1 MSTIEPCGSGLA
13 RDEASRFNINV
24 ARYTAIAGKPAA
36 TEGLL
41 LHGEILMTQ
50 HIAELL
56 MYVAP
61 EPVRQ
66 ANERWLAR
74 ILERVDAT
82 RLDAGALSLLELWL
96 SPQLLLTQTCGY
108 PLMTAL
114 RGRVRVLGRPRYEL
128 PDSTGGNHC
137 SLLLTRADNP
147 RRTLPDFRDS
157 RGVINAEDSN
167 SGMNLLRHRLA
178 PLHRDGH
185 FFAQVGISGS
195 HRESLRRL
203 REDLADLA
211 AIDSVTFAY
220 LARHAE
226 EEVAGLRVVARSAFS
241 PTLPFITAATV
252 TDDQAEALRQVL
264 NQTLREL
271 PEVAQVLGLHEVL
284 PASES
289 DYQVV
294 LDYQQEAEALGFGR
308 LR

>member
-1 MSTIEPCGSGLA
+1 
-13 RDEASRFNINV
+13 
-24 ARYTAIAGKPAA
+24 
-36 TEGLL
+36 
-41 LHGEILMTQ
+41 MTQ

-61 EPVRQ
+61 AQIRQ
-66 ANERWLAR
+66 ANERWLTR
-74 ILERVDAT
+74 ILERLNAT
-82 RLDAGALSLLELWL
+82 RRDAEGLSLPELWL

-108 PLMTAL
+108 PLMTTL
-114 RGRVRVLGRPRYEL
+114 RGQVRVLGRPRYEL

-147 RRTLPDFRDS
+147 RQALPDFRDS
-157 RGVINAEDSN
+157 RGVINGEDSN

-178 PLHRDGH
+178 PLHRDGR

-195 HRESLRRL
+195 HRESLRWL

-226 EEVAGLRVVARSAFS
+226 EEVAGLRVIARSAFS

-252 TDDQAEALRQVL
+252 TDAQAENILKIM
-264 NQTLREL
+264 NESLREL
-271 PEVAQVLGLHEVL
+271 PDVAEVLGLHEVL